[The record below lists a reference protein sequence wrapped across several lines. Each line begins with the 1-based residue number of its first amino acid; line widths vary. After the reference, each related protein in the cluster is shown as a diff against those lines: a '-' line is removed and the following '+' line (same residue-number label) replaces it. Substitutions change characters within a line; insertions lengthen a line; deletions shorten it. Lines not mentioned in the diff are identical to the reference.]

1 MFSPDKRKGIV
12 LVDDHALVR
21 EGLERLLNIGDEFV
35 VCEEAGDAAEG
46 IEMVRDMRPD
56 GVIVDIGLPGGPDGI
71 ELTDKLCSG
80 FPALAVLI
88 LSAHEEPEYVRRAAR
103 AGAIGHV
110 LKNEAVDTLRT
121 ALRNAFKGKRTFSDD
136 VLGEIS

>member
-1 MFSPDKRKGIV
+1 MFSPDKRKRIV

-35 VCEEAGDAAEG
+35 VWEEAGDAAEG

-56 GVIVDIGLPGGPDGI
+56 GVIVDIGLPGAPDGI
-71 ELTDKLCSG
+71 ELTDKLCSE

-103 AGAIGHV
+103 AGAMGYV

-121 ALRNAFKGKRTFSDD
+121 ALRNALKGKRTFSDD

>member
-1 MFSPDKRKGIV
+1 MFSPDKRKRIV

-35 VCEEAGDAAEG
+35 VWEEAGDAAEG

-56 GVIVDIGLPGGPDGI
+56 GVIVDIGLPGAPDGI
-71 ELTDKLCSG
+71 ELTDKLCSE
-80 FPALAVLI
+80 FPAPAVLI

-103 AGAIGHV
+103 AGAMGYV

-121 ALRNAFKGKRTFSDD
+121 ALRNALKGKRTFSDD